1 MTKVI
6 KKIILKLYFG
16 LILWEITK
24 AIMDIKIDIINSNI
38 NILSFLFKKLFFKRL
53 SITLACTCTPGT
65 VSPVGILTVSKRPL
79 ADAPI
84 KTYLS
89 LNKFLSKLF

>member
-1 MTKVI
+1 
-6 KKIILKLYFG
+6 
-16 LILWEITK
+16 
-24 AIMDIKIDIINSNI
+24 
-38 NILSFLFKKLFFKRL
+38 
-53 SITLACTCTPGT
+53 LACTCTPGT

-89 LNKFLSKLF
+89 LNKLLSKLLSKTFSAEI